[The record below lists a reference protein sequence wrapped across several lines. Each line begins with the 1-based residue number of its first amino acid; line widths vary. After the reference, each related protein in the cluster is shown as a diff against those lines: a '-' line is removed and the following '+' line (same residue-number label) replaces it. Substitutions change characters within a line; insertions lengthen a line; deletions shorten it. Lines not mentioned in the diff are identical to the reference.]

1 MSLRN
6 VVPREL
12 EDSKTQQLVSSVS
25 VSLLG
30 PVLRFL
36 SLGGRRKISVL
47 TVPLVLA
54 GRWVGGG
61 KEAVIGVW
69 PRQGAL
75 GTWREVGG
83 CRPDLGGKTDLV
95 SNGTWGE
102 EEEEASRMVPV
113 L

>member
-1 MSLRN
+1 MRN

-12 EDSKTQQLVSSVS
+12 EDSKTQQLVLSVS
-25 VSLLG
+25 VSLLD
-30 PVLRFL
+30 PVMPFL
-36 SLGGRRKISVL
+36 SLGGRLRISVL
-47 TVPLVLA
+47 TVPLALA

-83 CRPDLGGKTDLV
+83 SKIGRASCRERV
-95 SNGTWGE
+95 
-102 EEEEASRMVPV
+102 
-113 L
+113 